1 MSLRL
6 WHGGAR
12 WIGDPQVQA
21 PRPGRYECGPGIYLS
36 TEYSDAY
43 SYAKGGKVTTLVT
56 LNPDLQLLE
65 KTRLPL
71 ADVLAFVQ
79 NLPRLRKR
87 EAILADLKANVARRR
102 DQGDPPMVDAAVLV
116 NLCVNYE
123 ALSGTTGIALANWLV
138 DQGIDASWH
147 TAYGGR
153 DWLVVFNP
161 KVIKAY
167 EVVRAADVPL
177 DMRNLPRN

>member
-1 MSLRL
+1 MRLQL

-12 WIGDPQVQA
+12 WIGGPEVQA

-43 SYAKGGKVTTLVT
+43 KYARGGKVTTLV
-56 LNPDLQLLE
+56 DLAPELRLLE

-71 ADVLAFVQ
+71 ADVLEFAQ

-87 EAILADLKANVARRR
+87 AEILSDLKANVARR
-102 DQGDPPMVDAAVLV
+102 QALDPELIDASVLV

-123 ALSGTTGIALANWLV
+123 ALSGATGLALARWLV

-147 TAYGGR
+147 SPGGDR
-153 DWLVVFNP
+153 YWLVVFNP
-161 KVIKAY
+161 KVIKAFK
-167 EVVRAADVPL
+167 VVRAADVSL
-177 DMRNLPRN
+177 DMRSLPKI